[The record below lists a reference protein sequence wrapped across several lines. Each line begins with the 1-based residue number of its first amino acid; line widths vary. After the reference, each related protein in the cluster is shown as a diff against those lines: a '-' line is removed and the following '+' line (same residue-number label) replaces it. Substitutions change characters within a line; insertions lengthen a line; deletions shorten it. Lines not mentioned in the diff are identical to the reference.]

1 VHLWDGEEMRSY
13 LEREPVSQLAF
24 IDDDLLVVGGATGGL
39 WLRGPRGGAVP
50 LLGHRARVAALRVFP
65 RARAATVASLGDD
78 ETMRM
83 WIDPVP
89 TDAEALLGWLDGMT
103 SAAVGPDDRVA
114 GSGP

>member
-1 VHLWDGEEMRSY
+1 MDLAREAFQQVGDAPIVRRLRS
-13 LEREPVSQLAF
+13 
-24 IDDDLLVVGGATGGL
+24 DLTWRA
-39 WLRGPRGGAVP
+39 AVP

-78 ETMRM
+78 ETMRI
-83 WIDPVP
+83 WTDPVP
-89 TDAEALLGWLDGMT
+89 TDADALRVWLDGMT